1 LAEKEC
7 SYVNVLFRGYKKRWY
22 CDRFQLFPGIKIAV
36 AGVVCSS
43 ANRQLEKL
51 MLQRRSMSYH
61 YKNSVR
67 LPFKITG
74 KLCAALLCCTIAAQK
89 LSAQAAWQKIT
100 MPGINE
106 LSATLL
112 NPPSQYSATV
122 TWGWDGNITREVIA
136 RDLDKL
142 HEVGFR
148 AVTIEAGYGMAGKYL
163 SEAWF
168 QSIKMAVEEA
178 KKRGMHIWII
188 DEGKYPSGFAGGKF
202 SELRPELK
210 MQALTWERF
219 VWGSLTIGE
228 PLSGTPLSAIAYNAE
243 TKVTQNI
250 TMSGGKVNFV
260 PPPGKWEIIIAQ
272 SQFKTS
278 PTRSANNPTKG
289 KDGKASLMD
298 YLNPEAT
305 KQFLTWTEEEYK
317 KYIGDE
323 FGKTV
328 LGFRGDEPAFSYIPW
343 TPKLSEVFKA
353 KKGYDITPYLATFF
367 IRNPSAE
374 QQKVKADFYDVW
386 SDMFGE
392 NYFKLQGDW
401 CKANGME
408 YMVHLDK
415 DDNMGAFVREGGDF
429 FKDMKD
435 VQIPGV
441 DAIWH
446 QIWSDT
452 VSNFPKFASSVSHV
466 YNKPRAL
473 SESFAAYRPT
483 PNVEQAKWV
492 LNQQMVRGI
501 NLFELMFVSS
511 SAKSDQTNLRGYMGE
526 EGFPALMKYVNN
538 ACFLLSQGRPATQV
552 AVYLPT
558 TSLWMGDK
566 AANESLIKVGE
577 QLLNTQHDFDF
588 VSDEALARDL
598 TLSKGT
604 FVTAS
609 GTAYKTVVIPS
620 VTVLS
625 KAVFDRLKIF
635 SSQGGNVIFTGD
647 TPELLTG
654 NSFKTADGAAGSF
667 FMWARVADNP
677 SSQINNSDV
686 KLRAVAPFVKYT
698 HRVIKDA
705 DIYFFFNESV
715 KDEVNTTATL
725 KGEGFIQQWDPTNNM
740 LQWKD
745 PASKAVNG
753 LIPVAL
759 KLKPQE
765 TRFFIISKTKM
776 KAPEGAVTK

>member
-1 LAEKEC
+1 MQA
-7 SYVNVLFRGYKKRWY
+7 
-22 CDRFQLFPGIKIAV
+22 
-36 AGVVCSS
+36 
-43 ANRQLEKL
+43 
-51 MLQRRSMSYH
+51 
-61 YKNSVR
+61 
-67 LPFKITG
+67 
-74 KLCAALLCCTIAAQK
+74 
-89 LSAQAAWQKIT
+89 SAQAPWQKVT
-100 MPGINE
+100 MPTLAE
-106 LSATLL
+106 LSGKLL

-122 TWGWDGNITREVIA
+122 TWGWDGKITREVIA

-142 HEVGFR
+142 HAVGFS
-148 AVTIEAGYGMAGKYL
+148 AVTIEAGYDMAGKYL

-168 QSIKMAVEEA
+168 QSIKMAVEEF

-210 MQALTWERF
+210 MQALTSERF

-250 TMSGGKVNFV
+250 TMTGGKVNFV

-278 PTRSANNPTKG
+278 PTRSANNPNKG
-289 KDGKASLMD
+289 KDGRASLMD

-305 KQFLTWTEEEYK
+305 RQFLTWTEEEYK

-343 TPKLSEVFKA
+343 TPKLPEVFKA

-473 SESFAAYRPT
+473 SESFAAYRPA
-483 PNVEQAKWV
+483 PDVEQAKWV

-511 SAKSDQTNLRGYMGE
+511 SAKSGQTNLRGYMGE
-526 EGFPALMKYVNN
+526 EGFPALIKYVNN
-538 ACFLLSQGRPATQV
+538 ACYLLTQGRPATQV

-566 AANESLIKVGE
+566 ATNESLIKLGE
-577 QLLNTQHDFDF
+577 ELLNSQHDFDF
-588 VSDEALARDL
+588 VSEEALVNGL
-598 TLSKGT
+598 TLTKGA
-604 FVTAS
+604 FVTAL
-609 GTAYKTVVIPS
+609 GTTYKTVVIPS
-620 VTVLS
+620 VSVLS
-625 KAVFDRLKIF
+625 KAVFDKLKAF
-635 SSQGGNVIFTGD
+635 ALQGGEVEFAGE
-647 TPELLTG
+647 TPELLTKS
-654 NSFKTADGAAGSF
+654 NFKNGETAAGAD
-667 FMWARVADNP
+667 FMWARVADKELKLVNE
-677 SSQINNSDV
+677 SDV
-686 KLRAVAPFVKYT
+686 KLAIPNTSLKYI

-705 DIYFFFNESV
+705 DMYFFFNESL
-715 KDEVNTTATL
+715 KEEVNNTVTL
-725 KGEGFIQQWDPTNNM
+725 KGEGFINKWANQ
-740 LQWKD
+740 
-745 PASKAVNG
+745 
-753 LIPVAL
+753 
-759 KLKPQE
+759 
-765 TRFFIISKTKM
+765 
-776 KAPEGAVTK
+776 

>member
-1 LAEKEC
+1 MPTLAE
-7 SYVNVLFRGYKKRWY
+7 
-22 CDRFQLFPGIKIAV
+22 
-36 AGVVCSS
+36 
-43 ANRQLEKL
+43 
-51 MLQRRSMSYH
+51 
-61 YKNSVR
+61 
-67 LPFKITG
+67 
-74 KLCAALLCCTIAAQK
+74 
-89 LSAQAAWQKIT
+89 LSDK
-100 MPGINE
+100 M
-106 LSATLL
+106 L
-112 NPPSQYSATV
+112 NPPSQYSTTV
-122 TWGWDGNITREVIA
+122 TWGWDGNMTREVIA

-148 AVTIEAGYGMAGKYL
+148 AVTIEPGYNMAGKYL

-202 SELRPELK
+202 SQERPDLK
-210 MQALTWERF
+210 MQALTVQRF
-219 VWGSLTIGE
+219 TWGSSTIGE
-228 PLSGTPLSAIAYNAE
+228 PLSGTALSAIAYNRE
-243 TKVTQNI
+243 TKATQNVEI
-250 TMSGGKVNFV
+250 SGGKVNFT
-260 PPPGKWEIIIAQ
+260 PPPGTWQIMIAQ

-289 KDGKASLMD
+289 KDGSASLMD

-305 KQFLTWTEEEYK
+305 KQFLAWTEEEYK

-328 LGFRGDEPAFSYIPW
+328 LGFRGDEPAFSYTPW
-343 TPKLSEVFKA
+343 TPKLPEVFKA

-367 IRNPSAE
+367 IQNPTPE
-374 QQKVKADFYDVW
+374 QQKAKADYYDVW

-392 NYFKLQGDW
+392 NYFKLEGDW

-415 DDNMGAFVREGGDF
+415 DDNMGQFVRSGGDF

-466 YNKPRAL
+466 YNKPRTL
-473 SESFAAYRPT
+473 SETFAAYRPA
-483 PNVEQAKWV
+483 PNDEQAKWV
-492 LNQQMVRGI
+492 LNQEMVRGI

-511 SAKSDQTNLRGYMGE
+511 SASRGQTNLRGYMGE
-526 EGFPALMKYVNN
+526 AGFPDLVKYTNN
-538 ACFLLSQGRPATQV
+538 ACYLLAQGRPATQV
-552 AVYLPT
+552 ALYMPT
-558 TSLWMGDK
+558 TSLFMGNR

-577 QLLNTQHDFDF
+577 QLLDGQHDFDF
-588 VSDEALARDL
+588 VGDDAIESLTLTKEAL
-598 TLSKGT
+598 
-604 FVTAS
+604 VTTS
-609 GTAYKTVVIPS
+609 GTAYRTVVIPS
-620 VTVLS
+620 VSVLS
-625 KAVFDRLKIF
+625 KAVYDKLKAF
-635 SSQGGNVIFTGD
+635 SMQGGEVVFAGD
-647 TPELLTG
+647 TPELLTKT
-654 NSFKTADGAAGSF
+654 NFKNGETAAGAD
-667 FMWARVADNP
+667 FMWARVADKELKLVTA
-677 SSQINNSDV
+677 SDV
-686 KLRAVAPFVKYT
+686 KLNTTNPTLKYT

-715 KDEVNTTATL
+715 RDEVNTTATL
-725 KGEGFIQQWDPTNNM
+725 KGEGFINQWDPTNNT
-740 LQWKD
+740 LTWET
-745 PASKAVNG
+745 PVSKAING

-765 TRFFIISKTKM
+765 TTFIIISKTKM
-776 KAPEGAVTK
+776 KTIAGAIVK

>member
-1 LAEKEC
+1 VFLRDPAIEN
-7 SYVNVLFRGYKKRWY
+7 Y
-22 CDRFQLFPGIKIAV
+22 
-36 AGVVCSS
+36 
-43 ANRQLEKL
+43 
-51 MLQRRSMSYH
+51 MLQRRSMFYH
-61 YKNSVR
+61 YKYSVR
-67 LPFKITG
+67 LPRKITG
-74 KLCAALLCCTIAAQK
+74 KLCMALLCCTVTTQK
-89 LSAQAAWQKIT
+89 LSAQAAWQKVN
-100 MPGINE
+100 MPTLSE
-106 LSATLL
+106 LSNTLL

-122 TWGWDGNITREVIA
+122 TWGWDGNMTREVIA

-168 QSIKMAVEEA
+168 QSIKIAVEEA

-210 MQALTWERF
+210 MQALTSQRIHATS
-219 VWGSLTIGE
+219 GQTIDQ
-228 PLSGTPLSAIAYNAE
+228 PVSADVLSAIAYNAE
-243 TKVTQNI
+243 TKTTQNI
-250 TMSGGKVNFV
+250 DISSGKLHFV
-260 PPPGKWEIIIAQ
+260 AQSGNWDIIIAQ
-272 SQFKTS
+272 HQFKTS

-289 KDGKASLMD
+289 KDGSASLMD

-328 LGFRGDEPAFSYIPW
+328 LGFRGDEPAFSYTPW
-343 TPKLSEVFKA
+343 TPKLPEVFKA

-367 IRNPSAE
+367 IQTPTPE
-374 QQKVKADFYDVW
+374 QQKAKADFFDVW
-386 SDMFGE
+386 SDLFGQ

-401 CKANGME
+401 CKANGLE

-415 DDNMGAFVREGGDF
+415 DDNMGSFVREGGDF

-473 SESFAAYRPT
+473 SESFAAYRPA

-501 NLFELMFVSS
+501 NLFELMFVPS
-511 SAKSDQTNLRGYMGE
+511 SAKSGQANLHGYMGE
-526 EGFPALMKYVNN
+526 AGFPALMKYVNN
-538 ACFLLSQGRPATQV
+538 ACYLLSQGRPATQV

-577 QLLNTQHDFDF
+577 ALLNTQHDFDF
-588 VSDEALARDL
+588 VSEEALARDL
-598 TLSKGT
+598 TLTKGALI
-604 FVTAS
+604 TAS
-609 GTAYKTVVIPS
+609 GTKYSTVVIPS
-620 VTVLS
+620 VSVLS
-625 KAVFDRLKIF
+625 KVVYDKLKAF
-635 SSQGGNVIFTGD
+635 VLQGGEVEFAGD
-647 TPELLTG
+647 TPELLTKS
-654 NSFKTADGAAGSF
+654 NFKNGETAAGADF
-667 FMWARVADNP
+667 TWARIADKELKLVNK
-677 SSQINNSDV
+677 SDV
-686 KLRAVAPFVKYT
+686 KLAMPNTSLKYT
-698 HRVIKDA
+698 HRIIKDA
-705 DIYFFFNESV
+705 DVYFFFNESV
-715 KDEVNTTATL
+715 TNEINTTAKL

-753 LIPVAL
+753 VIQIAL

-776 KAPEGAVTK
+776 KDPVAPIAN